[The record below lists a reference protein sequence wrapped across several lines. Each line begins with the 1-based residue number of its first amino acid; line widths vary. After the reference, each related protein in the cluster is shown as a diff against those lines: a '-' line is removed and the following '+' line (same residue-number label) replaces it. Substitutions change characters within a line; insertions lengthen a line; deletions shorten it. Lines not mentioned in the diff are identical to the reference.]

1 MKNSQCLFHPCV
13 VLFFHVQFSVKSV
26 FFIIFLNTIST
37 RFPLVYFSC
46 SHDVLLPVGSKC
58 QPRKSQQT
66 LVVAHYVLSRIITI
80 RYASLIVKCLI
91 YNINACV
98 KCTDDAKCRR
108 SSHIIQC
115 FKLKSELFVVFILL
129 VAQKIKVFS
138 LLLVALCGY
147 CLRFATNYNHR
158 RRLLG
163 ALENT

>member
-1 MKNSQCLFHPCV
+1 MFVSSMCF
-13 VLFFHVQFSVKSV
+13 LFFHVQFSVKSV

-129 VAQKIKVFS
+129 VAQKNRSFQFAFGRS
-138 LLLVALCGY
+138 LRILLTICYELQSSSS
-147 CLRFATNYNHR
+147 ATR
-158 RRLLG
+158 RTRKHIS
-163 ALENT
+163 T